1 MLWRVSG
8 AMRPTSILSLSCPV
22 AMFKQREAIIR
33 LLKDSDPETVDLTK
47 RQLARGG
54 SATIPDLRDLLST
67 DDEQVAQ
74 HVREILTEIESRC
87 AKEALDN
94 RCERITD
101 LADLEQAS
109 WYLAQIFQPGLQIEP
124 YRNTIDAWGRELRV
138 RLSTCSSDMSRALT
152 MGHYL
157 GKELSLRG
165 NEEDYYNARNSL
177 LPCVI
182 DSRLGIPISLSVL
195 YMIVAHRAACVVD
208 GINLPGHFV
217 VRHGGV
223 LLDPF
228 HQGRILTTSDCEQI
242 LSRQKRTLHQDY
254 FQMAHPKLILYRML
268 ANLLY
273 IFQHE
278 QEGSYYKMIMAWI
291 NRLDQK

>member
-1 MLWRVSG
+1 
-8 AMRPTSILSLSCPV
+8 
-22 AMFKQREAIIR
+22 MFKQREAIIR

-47 RQLARGG
+47 RQLAQGG
-54 SATIPDLRDLLST
+54 SGTIPDLRDLLSA
-67 DDEQVAQ
+67 DDEQVTH
-74 HVREILTEIESRC
+74 HVREILTEIESKY
-87 AKEALDN
+87 AKEAFDK
-94 RCERITD
+94 RCEVITD

-109 WYLAQIFQPGLQIEP
+109 WYLARIFQPGLEINP
-124 YRNTIDAWGRELRV
+124 YQNTIDAWGSELRG

-157 GKELSLRG
+157 GKELRLRG
-165 NEEDYYNARNSL
+165 NEDDYYNARNLL

-182 DSRLGIPISLSVL
+182 DSRLGIPISLSVS
-195 YMIVAHRAACVVD
+195 YMIVAQRAGYVVD

-242 LSRQKRTLHQDY
+242 LSRQNRTLHRDHLQT
-254 FQMAHPKLILYRML
+254 AHPRLILYRML

-278 QEGSYYKMIMAWI
+278 QEGPLYKMIIGWI
-291 NRLDQK
+291 HRLDQK